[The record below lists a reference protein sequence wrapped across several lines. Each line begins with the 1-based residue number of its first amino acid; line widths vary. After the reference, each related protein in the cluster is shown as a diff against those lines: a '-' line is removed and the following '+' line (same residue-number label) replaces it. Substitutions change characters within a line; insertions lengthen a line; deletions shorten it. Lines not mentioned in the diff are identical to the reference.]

1 MVPSSKK
8 CLLAG
13 EVCMEEPKLSTH
25 LEPELLRGVPLHE
38 CLSGWGKHWQ
48 SSAKGNYELSRPLD
62 YFDDFL
68 SHDWQTSR
76 WLKLL
81 SLLIIYNSRAAL
93 IATFVTAAVLGVV
106 RGSAQDMMMDQRWV
120 VVAACYSV
128 HLFFLCFWQNF
139 RRLLF
144 NPRFVFLDKLCIAQS
159 PELAHLKRKGILG
172 LAAFLNHSR
181 RLVAPWL

>member
-1 MVPSSKK
+1 
-8 CLLAG
+8 
-13 EVCMEEPKLSTH
+13 MEQRQLSTH
-25 LEPELLRGVPLHE
+25 LEPELLRGVPVHE
-38 CLSGWGKHWQ
+38 CLRWWGKHFQ
-48 SSAKGNYELSRPLD
+48 SSAKGNYELSRPVD

-93 IATFVTAAVLGVV
+93 IATFVAAAVLGVV

-120 VVAACYSV
+120 AVAACYGV
-128 HLFFLCFWQNF
+128 HILFLCFWQSF

-144 NPRFVFLDKLCIAQS
+144 RPRFVFLDKLCIAQS
-159 PELAHLKRKGILG
+159 PELAHLKRRGILG
-172 LAAFLNHSR
+172 LAAFLKDSR
-181 RLVAPWL
+181 RLVAPWLEISLQVSGSMLSL